1 MLPPTFASRSHLCCF
16 PFFDPYQAENK
27 INLHCL
33 MLLPK
38 PRPPLTN
45 TRHHLSWITLQSTIK
60 SDKVPSIYC
69 CSPQGQKNILNK
81 IRADPE
87 HHNSYRGAAGLQPG
101 HRMQVTLSDTG
112 RRTIGAGC
120 GGTGLIGQ
128 IRVEIH
134 TREQFPEEKQEKKL
148 LYGSAGAYV
157 LMHDTTL
164 TPGSV
169 TRFQAATFNE
179 KLKQMDVYACPGLLG
194 HCMWSQTVYIY
205 CLSCGCRYYGNWH
218 VKYRS
223 SL

>member
-1 MLPPTFASRSHLCCF
+1 
-16 PFFDPYQAENK
+16 
-27 INLHCL
+27 

-157 LMHDTTL
+157 LMHDATL

-179 KLKQMDVYACPGLLG
+179 KLKQMDVHVPGFWATACGAKLCTYTVCPPGVAIMGTDMLNTG
-194 HCMWSQTVYIY
+194 AVCNYIRGA
-205 CLSCGCRYYGNWH
+205 L
-218 VKYRS
+218 V
-223 SL
+223 